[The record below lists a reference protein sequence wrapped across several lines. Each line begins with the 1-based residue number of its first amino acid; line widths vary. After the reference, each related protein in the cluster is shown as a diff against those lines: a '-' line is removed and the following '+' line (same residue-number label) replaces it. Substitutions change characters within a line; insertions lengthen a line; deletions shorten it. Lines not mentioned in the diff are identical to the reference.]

1 MFVEAEEGKERRAAP
16 KEAWAKPDFY
26 VAAPVCK
33 GFGTEFAAL
42 VDKTG
47 PNGSSATGGAR
58 STR

>member
-42 VDKTG
+42 VDKTDQRFQCDRG
-47 PNGSSATGGAR
+47 CSFD
-58 STR
+58 